1 MVCLPDLSGR
11 HVPFQSDP
19 LQDVSQRSHDA
30 ERPVLYN
37 QGQPH
42 EHATTPIVLI
52 ATGKKVRVGTSQRSR
67 VRDESRLG
75 VVNSEAQKRMQLT
88 LPKAVEL
95 SEKATTHTHKRADTN
110 TRLFSL
116 SHTQSG
122 PVARVSVHLSAHFE
136 PKAFLLSLRPLFL
149 FSAFAIFESQDQTY
163 QWLCEAPSRPSIDET
178 GFRKVVLHKPATRP
192 LALQRSERSRAKTWQ
207 PFISASKQASNP
219 PGIDRRPT
227 QSSEGLTCTSLL
239 LMRVPPSARP
249 FLSTTTTTST
259 RSVPSIKGS
268 ILPHFTTNTTP
279 AISTSRILSASL
291 STTFARSKSTHHP
304 PTHTPTTTKS
314 PVLPK
319 PSHIASTLPS
329 EEVSVPSPSPSH
341 PKPPPHAGPPRLVR
355 YEALHPHHSPQ
366 SPLSL
371 YPSSYAHASYP
382 DPVSY
387 RAHLSNRRAPAS
399 LFGLF
404 PSTSVTAASLKA
416 SSDPFAY
423 SGTASGST
431 IQSSIPT
438 PTQATSA
445 ETQVGA
451 NNTMTANTSAIVDA
465 AKAGEAELHQRKKA
479 ASPNGVD
486 AGTKTSAVLGHHHHH
501 GHAHHHGHDHGSAEE
516 ADALLAALKGK
527 GDRGSNITLAG
538 LVSNIGLCGAKG
550 VAGVY
555 LNSAALLA
563 DAAHSL
569 SDMFADLVTL
579 FCWKMS
585 QKPPSASHPLGYG
598 KYETMGSLG
607 VSLVLVAGAVGIG
620 FHSYGLL
627 LEALQPTLAHA
638 PAALQALGSF
648 TGSIAS
654 LHSHDHGAATQGG
667 VLDPNAMWFALLSIV
682 VKEWLYHATLKIAK
696 EENSSVLE
704 ANALHHRSDSL
715 SSAVTFLA
723 IGGSWL
729 GFPVLDPLGGLL
741 VAGLIGKQ
749 GADLLIGALG
759 ELSDRGVE
767 PETLQQFDSAIVEVQ
782 KTHPLLLGW
791 KDLRAVKSGV
801 STFADVTL
809 QLPTDATLKQASEVE
824 KAVREAITGCVRGVK
839 EVRVRLVT
847 VDG

>member
-1 MVCLPDLSGR
+1 
-11 HVPFQSDP
+11 
-19 LQDVSQRSHDA
+19 
-30 ERPVLYN
+30 
-37 QGQPH
+37 
-42 EHATTPIVLI
+42 
-52 ATGKKVRVGTSQRSR
+52 
-67 VRDESRLG
+67 
-75 VVNSEAQKRMQLT
+75 
-88 LPKAVEL
+88 
-95 SEKATTHTHKRADTN
+95 
-110 TRLFSL
+110 
-116 SHTQSG
+116 
-122 PVARVSVHLSAHFE
+122 
-136 PKAFLLSLRPLFL
+136 
-149 FSAFAIFESQDQTY
+149 
-163 QWLCEAPSRPSIDET
+163 
-178 GFRKVVLHKPATRP
+178 
-192 LALQRSERSRAKTWQ
+192 
-207 PFISASKQASNP
+207 
-219 PGIDRRPT
+219 
-227 QSSEGLTCTSLL
+227 
-239 LMRVPPSARP
+239 MRFPPSARSV
-249 FLSTTTTTST
+249 FSSTTTTTTTITFNGITTSVANVCGRRFLHT
-259 RSVPSIKGS
+259 RLPSS
-268 ILPHFTTNTTP
+268 LPITFT
-279 AISTSRILSASL
+279 
-291 STTFARSKSTHHP
+291 RSKSTHHP
-304 PTHTPTTTKS
+304 THPSAATKS

-329 EEVSVPSPSPSH
+329 EELAVPPTH
-341 PKPPPHAGPPRLVR
+341 PQPPPHQGPPRLVR
-355 YEALHPHHSPQ
+355 YEADRHQHAQQH
-366 SPLSL
+366 PLSL
-371 YPSSYAHASYP
+371 YPSSYSHASYP
-382 DPVSY
+382 DPASY

-404 PSTSVTAASLKA
+404 PSTSVTAASLKQ
-416 SSDPFAY
+416 SSDPYAY
-423 SGTASGST
+423 PSSGST
-431 IQSSIPT
+431 IQTSIPSST
-438 PTQATSA
+438 RASSAA
-445 ETQVGA
+445 ETTTKEV
-451 NNTMTANTSAIVDA
+451 NTNTMTTSTSSIVDA
-465 AKAGEAELHQRKKA
+465 AKAGETELHQRKKGATSPA
-479 ASPNGVD
+479 AESVS
-486 AGTKTSAVLGHHHHH
+486 KTASVLGGHHHHAHSHSH
-501 GHAHHHGHDHGSAEE
+501 GHHGHDHGSAEE

-538 LVSNIGLCGAKG
+538 LVSNVGLCGAKG

-627 LEALQPTLAHA
+627 LEALQPTLQHA
-638 PAALQALGSF
+638 PAAIQAFGHF
-648 TGSIAS
+648 TGSLTSSAGS
-654 LHSHDHGAATQGG
+654 LLHDHDHSHHVTSGEGAG

-682 VKEWLYHATLKIAK
+682 VKEWLYHATLKIAR

-759 ELSDRGVE
+759 ELSDRGVD
-767 PETLQQFDSAIVEVQ
+767 PETLQLFDAAIVQVQ
-782 KTHPLLLGW
+782 KSHSNLLLGW

-809 QLPTDATLKQASEVE
+809 QLPTDATLQQASQVE
-824 KAVREAITGCVRGVK
+824 QAVREAVMKCVRGVK

-847 VDG
+847 VDAAN

>member
-1 MVCLPDLSGR
+1 MR
-11 HVPFQSDP
+11 
-19 LQDVSQRSHDA
+19 
-30 ERPVLYN
+30 
-37 QGQPH
+37 
-42 EHATTPIVLI
+42 
-52 ATGKKVRVGTSQRSR
+52 
-67 VRDESRLG
+67 
-75 VVNSEAQKRMQLT
+75 
-88 LPKAVEL
+88 
-95 SEKATTHTHKRADTN
+95 
-110 TRLFSL
+110 FS
-116 SHTQSG
+116 S
-122 PVARVSVHLSAHFE
+122 
-136 PKAFLLSLRPLFL
+136 
-149 FSAFAIFESQDQTY
+149 
-163 QWLCEAPSRPSIDET
+163 
-178 GFRKVVLHKPATRP
+178 
-192 LALQRSERSRAKTWQ
+192 
-207 PFISASKQASNP
+207 
-219 PGIDRRPT
+219 
-227 QSSEGLTCTSLL
+227 
-239 LMRVPPSARP
+239 SARP
-249 FLSTTTTTST
+249 FLSTTTITAGTKQ
-259 RSVPSIKGS
+259 SIRH
-268 ILPHFTTNTTP
+268 ITNTSSRTP
-279 AISTSRILSASL
+279 LTP
-291 STTFARSKSTHHP
+291 TFARSKSTHHP
-304 PTHTPTTTKS
+304 PTHIPSTTKS

-329 EEVSVPSPSPSH
+329 EEVDVTATPSSSH
-341 PKPPPHAGPPRLVR
+341 PKPPPYAGPPRLVR
-355 YEALHPHHSPQ
+355 YEHPSQ

-416 SSDPFAY
+416 SSDPYAY
-423 SGTASGST
+423 SGNTGGST
-431 IQSSIPT
+431 IQTSIPT
-438 PTQATSA
+438 PTQAIST
-445 ETQVGA
+445 A
-451 NNTMTANTSAIVDA
+451 NSTMTANTSSIVDA
-465 AKAGEAELHQRKKA
+465 TKSGEAELHQRKKN
-479 ASPNGVD
+479 ASPNGVN
-486 AGTKTSAVLGHHHHH
+486 AGTKTSAVLGHSHSHSHHH
-501 GHAHHHGHDHGSAEE
+501 GHHHGHDHGSAEE

-654 LHSHDHGAATQGG
+654 LHSHDHGSVSDSGG

-759 ELSDRGVE
+759 ELSDKGVE
-767 PETLQQFDSAIVEVQ
+767 PETLQTFDAAIVEVQ
-782 KTHPLLLGW
+782 KNHPLLLGW

-809 QLPTDATLKQASEVE
+809 QLPNDATLKQASEVE
-824 KAVREAITGCVRGVK
+824 KAVRDAIVGCVKGVK

-847 VDG
+847 VDADVN